1 MEKVLNITYGML
13 TNKGERA
20 VNEDSLDI
28 SITPERLSFI
38 LCDGLG
44 GHGNGD
50 VASNFVVEQLKNA
63 LEQSASIEESIMQAQ
78 KKLIQ
83 KQIKENAG
91 NSMKT
96 TVTCL
101 TLSGNSARFA
111 HVGDSRVYYFEKA
124 KYVLRSQDHSV
135 PQMLVNRGDI
145 REKDIRHHEDRSRL
159 LRVMGTEW
167 DAPKYQVVEG
177 ISLTKRSSFLLC
189 SDGFWELI
197 DEKMMCKLLKKSAT
211 PEEWLKNM
219 EKIVLENG
227 RGSNMD
233 NYSAIAVFVR

>member
-1 MEKVLNITYGML
+1 
-13 TNKGERA
+13 
-20 VNEDSLDI
+20 
-28 SITPERLSFI
+28 
-38 LCDGLG
+38 
-44 GHGNGD
+44 
-50 VASNFVVEQLKNA
+50 
-63 LEQSASIEESIMQAQ
+63 
-78 KKLIQ
+78 
-83 KQIKENAG
+83 
-91 NSMKT
+91 
-96 TVTCL
+96 
-101 TLSGNSARFA
+101 
-111 HVGDSRVYYFEKA
+111 
-124 KYVLRSQDHSV
+124 
-135 PQMLVNRGDI
+135 MLVNRGDI

-211 PEEWLKNM
+211 PEEWLKNI

>member
-1 MEKVLNITYGML
+1 MAFDISYGTL
-13 TNKGERA
+13 TNQGERA
-20 VNEDSLDI
+20 VNEDYLGVAVAKDKV
-28 SITPERLSFI
+28 SFI

-50 VASNFVVEQLKNA
+50 VASKFVVEQMQKG
-63 LEQSASIEESIMQAQ
+63 LESEKSIEDCIADAQ
-78 KKLIQ
+78 EELIK
-83 KQIKENAG
+83 KQIIENAG
-91 NSMKT
+91 NTMKT

-101 TLSGNSARFA
+101 SVAEDSARFG
-111 HVGDSRVYYFEKA
+111 HVGDSRIYYFEKA
-124 KYVLRSQDHSV
+124 KYKLRSQDHSI

-167 DAPKYQVVEG
+167 NGPKYQMVDD
-177 ISLTKRSSFLLC
+177 IPLTKSTSFLLC

-197 DEKMMCKLLKKSAT
+197 DEKAMGKTLKKAST
-211 PEEWLKNM
+211 PDEWLKAM
-219 EKIVLENG
+219 EEVIWKNG
-227 RGSNMD
+227 KGTNMD